1 MTRRPAPPVRR
12 SRLPLLPLLVLVVTG
27 LLAACSSPTD
37 DARPRIVVTT
47 AILGDLV
54 QRVVG
59 DAARVDTLMPPGAD
73 PHDYEA
79 SAAQAAS
86 MRDAA
91 LVVENGLGLES
102 RLQPAIDAAAK
113 DGVPVL
119 ALGDRLDPLP
129 LDAAM
134 ADIGHDHGATE
145 TNDDSHDHAHEE
157 AGTPTAAPGSETETD
172 DAVVDPHV
180 WLDPDRMAR
189 AAMIVADEVARII
202 GADDAT
208 TATLRANAERYGAEA
223 RAAAADAT
231 ATLSV
236 VPPAR
241 RLLITNHDA
250 LGYFAERFDLRI
262 AGVIVPGGS
271 TLAEPSAA
279 DLAQLVDVLRDN
291 DLRTIFTES
300 TTSTRLPDA
309 LAREAGGDVRVVE
322 LTTDTLGA
330 GGAADATYAG
340 LIRELA
346 NRIAEG
352 LRSP

>member
-1 MTRRPAPPVRR
+1 MTRRPAPRVRR
-12 SRLPLLPLLVLVVTG
+12 PRLPLLTLLVLVVTG
-27 LLAACSSPTD
+27 LLASCSAATD

-86 MRDAA
+86 MRDAT

-119 ALGDRLDPLP
+119 ALGDRLDPIP

-134 ADIGHDHGATE
+134 ADIGHDHGATA
-145 TNDDSHDHAHEE
+145 TNDDAHDHAHEE
-157 AGTPTAAPGSETETD
+157 TAATTAAPSSKTATD

-189 AAMIVADEVARII
+189 AAMIVAEEVARII
-202 GADDAT
+202 GADAAT
-208 TATLRANAERYGAEA
+208 TATLRANAERYGTEA
-223 RAAAADAT
+223 RAAAADAAT
-231 ATLSV
+231 TLSV

-322 LTTDTLGA
+322 LTTDTLGTA
-330 GGAADATYAG
+330 GAADATYAG

-346 NRIAEG
+346 DRIAEG